1 MTVNRKIIDAL
12 AFLKIPVAESF
23 YDGKEEEYITF
34 ETPIDSGADFGD
46 DEPGKIIV
54 QVRVHWWI
62 PIKKNYLAVK
72 KKIRNALHDA
82 GFTFPYVRIL
92 PDPDTLIRHVLFEC
106 EIEEESK

>member
-62 PIKKNYLAVK
+62 PIKKNYLAEK
-72 KKIRNALHDA
+72 KEDPECSSRCWLHLSLCENPA
-82 GFTFPYVRIL
+82 RPGYL
-92 PDPDTLIRHVLFEC
+92 DPACSV
-106 EIEEESK
+106 

>member
-62 PIKKNYLAVK
+62 PITDVID
-72 KKIRNALHDA
+72 IRLGRIIGETARIGHYVAIDA
-82 GFTFPYVRIL
+82 GRPSLIHLWKTPHFP
-92 PDPDTLIRHVLFEC
+92 
-106 EIEEESK
+106 S

>member
-54 QVRVHWWI
+54 QVWVHWWI
-62 PIKKNYLAVK
+62 PIKKNYLAENPVYDENGQL
-72 KKIRNALHDA
+72 ITVPYA
-82 GFTFPYVRIL
+82 G
-92 PDPDTLIRHVLFEC
+92 
-106 EIEEESK
+106 

>member
-62 PIKKNYLAVK
+62 PIKKNYLAEK
-72 KKIRNALHDA
+72 KKIRNALH
-82 GFTFPYVRIL
+82 
-92 PDPDTLIRHVLFEC
+92 DPDTLIRHVLFEC

>member
-54 QVRVHWWI
+54 QVREMCI
-62 PIKKNYLAVK
+62 RDSIKLKCEETGRTVIVPYHSKDLK
-72 KKIRNALHDA
+72 KGMEQAILKQA
-82 GFTFPYVRIL
+82 GL
-92 PDPDTLIRHVLFEC
+92 
-106 EIEEESK
+106 K